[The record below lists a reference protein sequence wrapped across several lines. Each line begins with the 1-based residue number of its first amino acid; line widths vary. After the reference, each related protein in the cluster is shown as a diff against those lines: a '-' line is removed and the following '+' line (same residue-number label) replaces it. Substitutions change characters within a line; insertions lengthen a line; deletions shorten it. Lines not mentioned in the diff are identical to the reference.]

1 MAAFTAAASTTE
13 AWPTLFAR
21 PCYVD
26 RKVAPVYILTVNG
39 GNGALRRIVVHFHEP
54 EATRIAGELIHHH
67 CRRMHGAVLLKQLP
81 ELVVAGVKTQIAYK
95 DLRHAV
101 LIGNCGPGCGAGTTE
116 SMTYQNATQQ
126 FYACVG
132 IRRVRDRK
140 NVAQRSTGELGTLQC
155 CPWGKAE
162 PKSTSADQRNSAI
175 QSHTPKYTKK
185 YRNLP
190 AQADPLTP
198 QLRLLLR
205 EARRDLLA
213 AWKTLSR
220 AG

>member
-39 GNGALRRIVVHFHEP
+39 GNGALCRIVVHFHEP

-67 CRRMHGAVLLKQLP
+67 CRRMHGAVLLKQLA

-101 LIGNCGPGCGAGTTE
+101 LIGNCGPGCGAGTTG
-116 SMTYQNATQQ
+116 S
-126 FYACVG
+126 
-132 IRRVRDRK
+132 RRTRTR
-140 NVAQRSTGELGTLQC
+140 RSNSTPVWALGGLEREKMLR
-155 CPWGKAE
+155 GK
-162 PKSTSADQRNSAI
+162 DQANSARYNADMGKGRAKK
-175 QSHTPKYTKK
+175 HKRRPKK
-185 YRNLP
+185 
-190 AQADPLTP
+190 Q
-198 QLRLLLR
+198 
-205 EARRDLLA
+205 RD
-213 AWKTLSR
+213 
-220 AG
+220 

>member
-1 MAAFTAAASTTE
+1 
-13 AWPTLFAR
+13 
-21 PCYVD
+21 
-26 RKVAPVYILTVNG
+26 
-39 GNGALRRIVVHFHEP
+39 
-54 EATRIAGELIHHH
+54 
-67 CRRMHGAVLLKQLP
+67 
-81 ELVVAGVKTQIAYK
+81 
-95 DLRHAV
+95 
-101 LIGNCGPGCGAGTTE
+101 
-116 SMTYQNATQQ
+116 MTYQNATQQ

-185 YRNLP
+185 HRKLP

-205 EARRDLLA
+205 EARFAYGFEDIIASMVTTTPSLSSWMANSPACATALA
-213 AWKTLSR
+213 NTR
-220 AG
+220 PQQV